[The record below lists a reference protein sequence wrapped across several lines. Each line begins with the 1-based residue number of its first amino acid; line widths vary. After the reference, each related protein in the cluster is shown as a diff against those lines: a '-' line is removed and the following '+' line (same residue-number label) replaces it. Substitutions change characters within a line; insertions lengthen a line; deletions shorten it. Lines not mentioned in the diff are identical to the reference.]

1 MENQEIQ
8 SEEIKAKKSS
18 YDMPCVKK
26 ALRRYYEKNK
36 DKIREYQR
44 QYARQRYHADP
55 YYKEAKQEYGLVY
68 YHARKQLKRDLIAH
82 IQEEPSVA
90 TMG

>member
-8 SEEIKAKKSS
+8 EIQSKPKKAS

-26 ALRRYYEKNK
+26 AIRRYYEKNK

-44 QYARQRYHADP
+44 EYARQRYNNDP

-68 YHARKQLKRDLIAH
+68 YHAKKQLKRDLIQH
-82 IQEEPSVA
+82 IEEPSIS